1 MKSVLSLSCS
11 LLCMLMLSSCFKE
24 EAANTECD
32 ITMAY
37 VHCDKPEELFYNN
50 TDTMVNVLYTAT
62 DINFSVRRKADLT
75 ALAPRFIITS
85 GATITPASGSIQDFS
100 NGPVTYTVTSEDGE
114 WSRKYKVSFNPVI
127 HTAKDTLEFNFENFH
142 LDSKDKYYIWCERHE
157 DEQMYD
163 DWATGNAGFGLSN
176 GSAAAL
182 DYPTVPIDNGYEG
195 KGVKLVTRST
205 GAFGQMVKMPLA
217 AGNLFLGYFDLSQA
231 LKDACKAT
239 SFGLPFLKKPKQFS
253 GYYKYKP
260 GEKFQNKDQSIVEG
274 KVDQAAIYAILYRN
288 HDSDGQ
294 FISLNGDNVQ
304 TSEQIVAKAIVT
316 DIPAT
321 DDWTEFK
328 VDFNFIDSFD
338 IDILESRGYSLAIV
352 FSSSSDGAF
361 FQGAIGSTLQ
371 IDNVRI
377 VCETIQ

>member
-1 MKSVLSLSCS
+1 
-11 LLCMLMLSSCFKE
+11 
-24 EAANTECD
+24 
-32 ITMAY
+32 
-37 VHCDKPEELFYNN
+37 
-50 TDTMVNVLYTAT
+50 MVNVLYTAT

-75 ALAPRFIITS
+75 ALAPRFVITS

-176 GSAAAL
+176 GSAVAL